1 MSPRPDH
8 ATILPPEEDEGPLSK
23 TNLPPLPDD
32 PAAWSALT
40 DAALA
45 IAAEHELDQVLQ
57 TTVDRARELVQ
68 ARYAALGLPGL
79 DGRLAR
85 LVVSGMDDAEVA
97 RIKPKPTG
105 RGILG
110 LLLTKPQIL
119 RLADLNAHPNASGF
133 PPHHPHMTSFLG
145 VPLTIRE
152 NTLGALYLTDKIGE
166 GLFSERDEWLV
177 QQLATHAVVAIE
189 NAYFYQR
196 VRQRTV
202 LEERERIGM
211 DLHDGII
218 QSIYAVGLSLELGR
232 MVLREKASEAEDHI
246 SSAIEGLDNII
257 RDLRSYIMDL
267 QPGRMQDEPL
277 STALERLVREF
288 RANTLVQ
295 VSVEVADDIE
305 DELAD
310 HCRLALFHI
319 TQEALANVAKH
330 AHASKVTVKLDRLD
344 GWVVLRVED
353 DGAGFDS
360 DNIGGIPGHGLS
372 NMAVRAHSLGGN
384 LTVTSAPG
392 HGTHVQAVMPIQAS
406 AAAPPMLVSFP

>member
-1 MSPRPDH
+1 
-8 ATILPPEEDEGPLSK
+8 LSK
-23 TNLPPLPDD
+23 TDQAPPDD
-32 PAAWSALT
+32 PAALSALT

-45 IAAEHELDQVLQ
+45 ITAEHDLDRVLQ
-57 TTVDRARELVQ
+57 TAVDRARELVQ
-68 ARYAALGLPGL
+68 ARYAALGLSGP
-79 DGRLAR
+79 DGRIAR
-85 LVVSGMDDAEVA
+85 FVVSGLEDTQVA
-97 RIKPKPTG
+97 RIKPTPTG

-110 LLLTKPQIL
+110 LLVTKPQVL
-119 RLADLNAHPNASGF
+119 RLPDLNAHPNASGF
-133 PPHHPHMTSFLG
+133 PPRHPPMTSFLG
-145 VPLTIRE
+145 VPISFRG
-152 NTLGALYLTDKIGE
+152 NTLGALYLTDKDGE
-166 GLFSERDEWLV
+166 VPFSESDEWLIK
-177 QQLATHAVVAIE
+177 QLATHAAVAIE

-196 VRQRTV
+196 LRQRTV

-246 SSAIEGLDNII
+246 SSAIEGLDSII

-267 QPGRMQDEPL
+267 QPGRIQDEPL

-295 VSVEVADDIE
+295 VNVEVADDIE

-330 AHASKVTVKLDRLD
+330 AHASKVRVKLDRLD
-344 GWVVLRVED
+344 GWVVLQVED

-384 LTVTSAPG
+384 LTVTSALG
-392 HGTHVQAVMPIQAS
+392 RGTRVQAVMPIQAS
-406 AAAPPMLVSFP
+406 AATPPTLVSFP

>member
-1 MSPRPDH
+1 
-8 ATILPPEEDEGPLSK
+8 LSN
-23 TNLPPLPDD
+23 TDLPPLPDD
-32 PAAWSALT
+32 PAAWAALT

-57 TTVDRARELVQ
+57 TAVDRARQLVQ
-68 ARYAALGLPGL
+68 AHYAALGLAGV

-85 LVVSGMDDAEVA
+85 LVVSGMDDAQVA
-97 RIKPKPTG
+97 QMKFRPTG

-110 LLLTKPQIL
+110 LLLTKPETL
-119 RLADLNAHPNASGF
+119 RLTDLSTHPSASGF

-145 VPLTIRE
+145 VPLTVRE
-152 NTLGALYLTDKIGE
+152 NTLGALYLTDKIEE
-166 GLFSERDEWLV
+166 GPFSERDEWLV
-177 QQLATHAVVAIE
+177 QQLAAHVAVAIE

-196 VRQRTV
+196 LRQRTV

-232 MVLREKASEAEDHI
+232 MVLEEKASEAEDHI
-246 SSAIEGLDNII
+246 RSAIEGLDNII

-267 QPGRMQDEPL
+267 QPGRIQDEPL

-330 AHASKVTVKLDRLD
+330 AHASRVTVKLDRLD
-344 GWVVLRVED
+344 GWVVLSVED

-392 HGTHVQAVMPIQAS
+392 HGTRVQAVMPIQAA
-406 AAAPPMLVSFP
+406 AAAPPTLVSFP

>member
-1 MSPRPDH
+1 
-8 ATILPPEEDEGPLSK
+8 LSN
-23 TNLPPLPDD
+23 TDLPPLPDD
-32 PAAWSALT
+32 PAAWAALT

-57 TTVDRARELVQ
+57 TAVDRARQLVQ
-68 ARYAALGLPGL
+68 AHYAALGLAGV

-85 LVVSGMDDAEVA
+85 LVVSGMDDAQVA
-97 RIKPKPTG
+97 QMKFKPTG

-110 LLLTKPQIL
+110 LLLTKPETL
-119 RLADLNAHPNASGF
+119 RLTDLSTHPNASGF

-145 VPLTIRE
+145 VPLTVRE
-152 NTLGALYLTDKIGE
+152 NTLGALYLTDKIEE
-166 GLFSERDEWLV
+166 GPFSERDEWLV
-177 QQLATHAVVAIE
+177 QQLAAHVAVAIE

-196 VRQRTV
+196 LRQRTV

-232 MVLREKASEAEDHI
+232 MVLEEKASEAEDHI
-246 SSAIEGLDNII
+246 RSAIEGLDNII

-267 QPGRMQDEPL
+267 QPGRIQDEPL

-330 AHASKVTVKLDRLD
+330 AHASRVTVKLDRLD
-344 GWVVLRVED
+344 GWVVLSVED

-392 HGTHVQAVMPIQAS
+392 HGTRVQAVMPIQAA
-406 AAAPPMLVSFP
+406 AAAPPTLVSFP

>member
-1 MSPRPDH
+1 MSNTD
-8 ATILPPEEDEGPLSK
+8 
-23 TNLPPLPDD
+23 LPPLPDD
-32 PAAWSALT
+32 PAAWAALT

-57 TTVDRARELVQ
+57 TAVDRARQLVQ
-68 ARYAALGLPGL
+68 AHYAALGLAGV

-85 LVVSGMDDAEVA
+85 LVVSGMDDAQVA
-97 RIKPKPTG
+97 QMKFRPTG

-110 LLLTKPQIL
+110 LLLTKPETL
-119 RLADLNAHPNASGF
+119 RLTDLSAHPSASGF

-145 VPLTIRE
+145 VPLTVRE
-152 NTLGALYLTDKIGE
+152 NTLGALYLTDKIEE
-166 GLFSERDEWLV
+166 GPFSEQDEWLV
-177 QQLATHAVVAIE
+177 QQLAAHAAVAIE

-196 VRQRTV
+196 LRQRTV

-232 MVLREKASEAEDHI
+232 MVLEEKASEAEDHI
-246 SSAIEGLDNII
+246 RSAIEGLDNII

-267 QPGRMQDEPL
+267 QPGRIQDEPL

-295 VSVEVADDIE
+295 VNVEVADDIE

-330 AHASKVTVKLDRLD
+330 AHASRVTVKLDRLD
-344 GWVVLRVED
+344 GWVVLSVED

-392 HGTHVQAVMPIQAS
+392 HGTRVQAVMPIQAA
-406 AAAPPMLVSFP
+406 AAAPPTLVSFP